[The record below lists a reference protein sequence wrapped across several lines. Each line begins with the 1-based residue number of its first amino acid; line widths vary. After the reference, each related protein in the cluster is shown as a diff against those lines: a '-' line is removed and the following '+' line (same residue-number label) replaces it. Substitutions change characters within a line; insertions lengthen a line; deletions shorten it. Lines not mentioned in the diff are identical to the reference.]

1 MTLPVTAL
9 TAAICAIML
18 LATAIATVR
27 ARFRTQTSFGD
38 AGDQG
43 LISSSRAHGN
53 LAEHAPLFVIL
64 IGLLEQSDASHWPL
78 TGLAVLFLAARAA
91 HIIGLHQLHG
101 PGKPPQLRA
110 LGVVGTWIA
119 YAIAIGWT
127 LFLVVTVNG

>member
-27 ARFRTQTSFGD
+27 ARFRTQASFGD
-38 AGDQG
+38 AGDAG
-43 LISSSRAHGN
+43 LIVS
-53 LAEHAPLFVIL
+53 L
-64 IGLLEQSDASHWPL
+64 IGLLEMANASHWPL

-91 HIIGLHQLHG
+91 HIIGLHQPHG
-101 PGKPPQLRA
+101 PGKPPRLRA
-110 LGVVGTWIA
+110 LGVIGTWIA
-119 YAIAIGWT
+119 YAVAIGWT